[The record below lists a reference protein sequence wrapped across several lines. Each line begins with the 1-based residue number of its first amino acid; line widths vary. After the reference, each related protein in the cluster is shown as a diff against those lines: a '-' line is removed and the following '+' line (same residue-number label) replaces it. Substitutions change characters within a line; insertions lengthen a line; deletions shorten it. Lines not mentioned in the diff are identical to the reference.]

1 MSKYF
6 LTAALVAISLLSSC
20 DDSKSKP
27 QVKSAPIS
35 KTPKKT
41 ITTSTLPSDIVMAQY
56 IQLKNA
62 FVMDAVSK
70 VTEQLQSFDL
80 MVNSQLAVE
89 GSELQKQTL
98 LNGIAELIKAMRS
111 QAFEEQRETFIKLT
125 EVLIQWNEAY
135 PGQEKLYM
143 QYCPMYKGGNYW
155 LSMEEQVLNPYYGS
169 KMLRCGVVEKTL
181 N

>member
-1 MSKYF
+1 MSKTSLF
-6 LTAALVAISLLSSC
+6 AAFIAVFLLSNC
-20 DDSKSKP
+20 DDSNSK
-27 QVKSAPIS
+27 QKVLSAPVLKAS
-35 KTPKKT
+35 KKT
-41 ITTSTLPSDIVMAQY
+41 ITTATLPSDVVMAQY
-56 IQLKNA
+56 ILLKNA
-62 FVMDAVSK
+62 FVNDAVSK
-70 VTEQLQSFDL
+70 AKEQLQSFDL

-125 EVLIQWNEAY
+125 QVMIQWNEAY

-143 QYCPMYKGGNYW
+143 QYCPMYKGGHYW